1 MKTRS
6 RQWIAPLT
14 GTGFI
19 VLAIVAIV
27 VGGQPKDA
35 KHPAREIVQW
45 YIDNKDAVSVSA
57 FIGMAGVV
65 LLIFFGAHL
74 RRVLRAADDD
84 GEILSLIAFLGVAI
98 VGVGLAIDTTIQIAI
113 NATAD
118 DISPVGVQALQALY
132 DNDFVPIALGVILFL
147 VATGLSVIRTGV
159 LPKWLGWVMLALVV
173 LAFTPIGFVSAL
185 GSALLVLVLSI
196 MLTLRTRTPSTV
208 VTG

>member
-1 MKTRS
+1 MESRN

-19 VLAIVAIV
+19 ALAIAAVV

-35 KHPAREIVQW
+35 KHPAREIVRW
-45 YIDNKDAVSVSA
+45 YVDNKDAVTVSA

-65 LLIFFGAHL
+65 LLFFFGAHL

-84 GEILSLIAFLGVAI
+84 GEILSLLAFIGIAIAGIGF
-98 VGVGLAIDTTIQIAI
+98 AIDVTIQVAI

-118 DISPVGVQALQALY
+118 DISPVGVQTLQALY

-147 VATGLSVIRTGV
+147 LATGLSVIRTGV
-159 LPKWLGWVMLALVV
+159 LPRWLGWVMLVLVV
-173 LAFTPIGFVSAL
+173 VAFTPAGFVSAL
-185 GSALLVLVLSI
+185 GSLLLVLVISI
-196 MLTLRTRTPSTV
+196 MLSLRARAVPSQA
-208 VTG
+208 